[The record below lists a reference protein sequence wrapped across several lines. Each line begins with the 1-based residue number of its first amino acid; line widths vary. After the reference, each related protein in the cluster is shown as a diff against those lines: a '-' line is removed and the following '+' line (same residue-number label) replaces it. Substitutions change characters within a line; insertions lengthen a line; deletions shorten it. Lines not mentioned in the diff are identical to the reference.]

1 MKQPWVVLAML
12 WLTANNL
19 RLAIFGVQPVLP
31 DIRHDLGLS
40 FTATGALTSAAI
52 AMLGLGSIPGT
63 VVGRWLGARRVVTV
77 MGFGIGAAS
86 LLRLLPPEVFWV
98 FLGTILMSLAASLVQ
113 PAMAVLIRRWFSAR
127 LDRAS
132 SVYSNGLL
140 MGGTI
145 GASLT
150 PLLAHAVGWRGSFV
164 VWAALAA
171 GIAVLWVALTPRA
184 DAPVPRVHL
193 GDAFRNARAWQVT
206 ALFSF
211 QNLAYFGV
219 AAWLP
224 FLLADRDPGYVS
236 WVFTCLNFL
245 PIIPLLALPALR
257 WTFAL
262 SPVYYLAMALLT
274 IAGATGLALG
284 LRDLAWALAFMVGL
298 GCAGAFMASMA
309 LPPLVARSEMDAAA
323 ISAIVFTFGYL
334 LSFAGPVVAGI
345 LVDATREV
353 TTAFWPSVGGGLLM
367 AVLGLLV
374 PRMVVRTDPATA
386 AA

>member
-1 MKQPWVVLAML
+1 VTRPWVVLAML

-31 DIRHDLGLS
+31 DIRHELGLS
-40 FTATGALTSAAI
+40 FTETGALTSAAI

-63 VVGRWLGARRVVTV
+63 VIGRWLGARRLVTL
-77 MGFGIGAAS
+77 MGFGIGASS
-86 LLRLLPPEVFWV
+86 LVRLLPPQAFWI
-98 FLGTILMSLAASLVQ
+98 FLGTILLALSASLVQ
-113 PAMAVLIRRWFSAR
+113 PAIAVLIRRWFSGR

-132 SVYSNGLL
+132 SIYSNGLL

-145 GASLT
+145 GASAT
-150 PLLAHAVGWRGSFV
+150 PLLARAVGWRGSFV
-164 VWAALAA
+164 VWAALAISVA
-171 GIAVLWVALTPRA
+171 LLWAVLTPKA
-184 DAPVPRVHL
+184 DAPVPRVGL
-193 GDAFRNARAWQVT
+193 GDAFRNPRAWQVT
-206 ALFSF
+206 ALFTF

-224 FLLADRDPGYVS
+224 FLLARRDPAYVS

-245 PIIPLLALPALR
+245 PIVPLLALPALR
-257 WTFAL
+257 WVYAL
-262 SPVYYLAMALLT
+262 SPVFYLAMGLLT

-284 LRDLAWALAFMVGL
+284 QRDLAWVLAFMIGL
-298 GCAGAFMASMA
+298 GCAGAFVGSMA

-334 LSFAGPVVAGI
+334 LSFASPLGAGM
-345 LVDATREV
+345 LVDATHEV
-353 TTAFWPSVGGGLLM
+353 TTAFLPSVGGGILM

-374 PRMVVRTDPATA
+374 PRMVVRSSPASA